1 MSFREL
7 SELVEVEYSSA
18 AGAVQR
24 FYRRVTKDAEI
35 ARLVKHALEQI
46 DNE

>member
-1 MSFREL
+1 MSFGEL
-7 SELVEVEYSSA
+7 SERVGIEYSSA

-24 FYRRVTKDAEI
+24 FPRRVAKDSAI
-35 ARLVKHALEQI
+35 ATLINHAMQQI